1 MGKERTLY
9 KRRLSL
15 DEAKERYVLISKDAL
30 SMFPRAGKVFNANFN
45 GNPEEMSVE
54 AVLCTCRG
62 PDSPHDHYH
71 LSFADLKSQINVR
84 RGSIASVRKESD
96 NYRIEVG

>member
-1 MGKERTLY
+1 MGQERTLY

-15 DEAKERYVLISKDAL
+15 DEARERYILISKDAL
-30 SMFPRAGKVFNANFN
+30 SMFPRPGKGFKASFN
-45 GNPEEMSVE
+45 GRLEEMSVE

-62 PDSPHDHYH
+62 PDTPHDHYH
-71 LSFADLKSQINVR
+71 LSFNNLKSQIDAR
-84 RGSIASVRKESD
+84 RGSIASVRREGD